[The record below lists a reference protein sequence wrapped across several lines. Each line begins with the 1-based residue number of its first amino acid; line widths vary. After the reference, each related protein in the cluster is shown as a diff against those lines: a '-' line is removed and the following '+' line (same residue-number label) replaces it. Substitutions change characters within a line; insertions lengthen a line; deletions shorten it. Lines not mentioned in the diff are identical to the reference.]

1 MIPTAGVARA
11 AAPRGGGQEVRLV
24 RRGWAAI
31 AVAVLLLVPAIAAAD
46 GDEPRVP
53 SARVLAAGSGT
64 IWVDGRMVVNG
75 SLRSPGTV
83 RIVDRA
89 GDAVARISG
98 AQVRF
103 DRRGRAVVRRAAGIL
118 FVAGSRVYVILGGRD
133 LVFAVAGNG
142 RIRFRG
148 RGIYRMNHGPVRT
161 WDDSWLTVAPGA
173 EQGRRRGPARAR

>member
-1 MIPTAGVARA
+1 M
-11 AAPRGGGQEVRLV
+11 

-46 GDEPRVP
+46 GDDEPRVP

-64 IWVDGRMVVNG
+64 IWIDGRMVVNG

-103 DRRGRAVVRRAAGIL
+103 NRRGRALIRKARGIL
-118 FVAGSRVYVILGGRD
+118 FVAGSRVYVALGGRD

-142 RIRFRG
+142 RMRLRG
-148 RGIYRMNHGPVRT
+148 RGIYRMNRGPVRA
-161 WDDSWLTVAPGA
+161 WGDSWVAVAPGA
-173 EQGRRRGPARAR
+173 EKGRRRGPAWRR

>member
-1 MIPTAGVARA
+1 M
-11 AAPRGGGQEVRLV
+11 

-31 AVAVLLLVPAIAAAD
+31 AVAVLLLVPAIAVAD
-46 GDEPRVP
+46 DDGGPRVP

-64 IWVDGRMVVNG
+64 IWIEGRMVVNG

-89 GDAVARISG
+89 GDAVARMSG

-103 DRRGRAVVRRAAGIL
+103 DRRGRAVVRRASGIL
-118 FVAGSRVYVILGGRD
+118 FVAGSRVHVTLGGRD

-142 RIRFRG
+142 RMRLRG
-148 RGIYRMNHGPVRT
+148 RGVYRMNHGPVRA
-161 WDDSWLTVAPGA
+161 WADSWVAVAPGA